1 MPTNTL
7 PFLSL
12 IIMIP
17 LAGSIIGA
25 LLPRTADKLIK
36 TWAALVTFLPIP
48 LAVMMWNQYGSAPT
62 DAFGMK
68 FVENYDWIPAF
79 KVSYYLGVDGAS
91 FPLVALTALLT
102 FLAVLASWNITNRSK
117 EYFALLM
124 LLEVGMMGVFA
135 ALDYVLFYVFWEI
148 VLLPMYFLIGIWG
161 GARREYAAI
170 KFFIYTL
177 IGSVVML
184 VGILALYFGTGAKT
198 FNIMSIAQMAPTM
211 ISTTVQWWIFLALF
225 FGFAIKV
232 PVFPFHTWLPDAH
245 VEAPTAVSMILA
257 GVLLKMGTYAMVRIS
272 HPTLPA
278 AAQAFT
284 TTLLVLALINI
295 VYGALAAMAQKDLKR
310 MVAYSS
316 VNHMGYFLL
325 GLAAGTPEALSGALY
340 VNISHGLISGLFFFC
355 VGMMYDRTHTR
366 ELARL
371 GGMWITLPVI
381 STALAFVAFANL
393 GLPGLAGFIAE
404 FFVFVGAYPVFK
416 LLVLVAGVG
425 LVITAAFHL
434 IMLRQVLMGNEMEE
448 WKGLPDI
455 TGREAAI
462 FAPLMVLI
470 VFFGV
475 YPGPLFNLF
484 NPAATALSKLLG
496 GL

>member
-1 MPTNTL
+1 MANNTL

-12 IIMIP
+12 LILIP
-17 LAGSIIGA
+17 LAGAILIA
-25 LLPRTADKLIK
+25 LLPRSADKLIK
-36 TWAALVTFLPIP
+36 TFAAVVTFLPIP
-48 LAVMMWNQYGSAPT
+48 LAAVMWKQFAAAPT
-62 DAFGMK
+62 DLFGMK
-68 FVENYDWIPAF
+68 FAENYAWIPSF
-79 KVSYYLGVDGAS
+79 KVSYYLGVDGVS

-102 FLAVLASWNITNRSK
+102 FLAVLASWSVTNRTK
-117 EYFALLM
+117 EYFALLL

-135 ALDYVLFYVFWEI
+135 ALDYVLFYVFWEL

-184 VGILALYFGTGAKT
+184 VGILALFFGTGATT
-198 FNIMSIAQMAPTM
+198 FNIVSISQLAPSMIGAQA
-211 ISTTVQWWIFLALF
+211 QWWIFLALF

-245 VEAPTAVSMILA
+245 VEAPTAVSMLLA
-257 GVLLKMGTYAMVRIS
+257 GVLLKMGTYAMIRIS
-272 HPTLPA
+272 HPTLPEA
-278 AAQAFT
+278 AKAFAG
-284 TTLLVLALINI
+284 TLLVLALVNI
-295 VYGALAAMAQKDLKR
+295 VYGALAAMAQKDLKK

-325 GLAAGTPEALSGALY
+325 GLAAGTPEALSGAMF

-355 VGMMYDRTHTR
+355 VGMMYERTHTR

-371 GGMWITLPVI
+371 GGMWISLPVI

-404 FFVFVGAYPVFK
+404 FFVFLGSFPAFR

-425 LVITAAFHL
+425 LVVTAAFHL
-434 IMLRQVLMGNEMEE
+434 MMIRKVLMGTEMDE
-448 WKGLPDI
+448 WRGMPDI
-455 TGREAAI
+455 SGREAFV
-462 FAPLMVLI
+462 FAPLMLLI
-470 VFFGV
+470 VYFGI
-475 YPGPLFNLF
+475 YPGPLFSLF
-484 NPAATALSKLLG
+484 NPAATALSQILG
-496 GL
+496 GM